1 MNTMEMKVADLKPHP
16 KNEEIYGANEDVSD
30 LVAKIKKSGRVHTMT
45 VNSKG
50 VVLAGH
56 RRLKACLELGI
67 ETVNAEIIDFDTPEE
82 EIEFIVLDNHQR
94 EKTVEQKAKEARVLK
109 EVEGKLAEKRMTS
122 GINQYTKSSPVPDS
136 AHPSEKEKLK
146 NNSNTKSA
154 KYKPPVPDS
163 AHQIEAKSN
172 HMPDLAEGSEEEK
185 KGKARDFVAEKVGL
199 RSGHEVDR
207 AITAI
212 NKIEE
217 LQKAGRV
224 EDAELIRGVLNN
236 RSVSAAEELAR
247 NIDIVEIPEEVK
259 LLIQSGKKSSYSYV
273 EQAKQKQ
280 KPKEEMKTCKTCGKT
295 FSIHMFYKGRNEC
308 KNCCNEKDRERRSG
322 VIKDLFGNPLPY
334 DKELANSQAVKD
346 AIAHLKRDPSK
357 DSNEIDYGMEFK
369 IFKKTLDDYY
379 FANRKFIDG
388 EIFSE
393 MPLEIK
399 NKFQEEVDKMSKYIQ
414 LLQMHLED

>member
-16 KNEEIYGANEDVSD
+16 KNEEIYGANEGVSD
-30 LVAKIKKSGRVHTMT
+30 LVEKIKKSGRVHTMT

-56 RRLKACLELGI
+56 RRLKACIELGI
-67 ETVNAEIIDFDTPEE
+67 ETVNAEIVDFDTPEE

-109 EVEGKLAEKRMTS
+109 EVESKLAEKRLSILGAT
-122 GINQYTKSSPVPDS
+122 GGRGNKKGVPDS
-136 AHPSEKEKLK
+136 AQGL
-146 NNSNTKSA
+146 
-154 KYKPPVPDS
+154 
-163 AHQIEAKSN
+163 
-172 HMPDLAEGSEEEK
+172 EEEK
-185 KGKARDFVAEKVGL
+185 KGKARDIVAKKVGL

-217 LQKAGRV
+217 LIKTGRI

-247 NIDIVEIPEEVK
+247 NIDIVEIPKEEK
-259 LLIQSGKKSSYSYV
+259 PLIQSGKKSSYSYV

-280 KPKEEMKTCKTCGKT
+280 KPKEETKICRTCGKT
-295 FSIHMFYKGRNEC
+295 FSINMFYKGKNEC
-308 KNCCNEKDRERRSG
+308 KNCCSEKDSKRRSS
-322 VIKDLFGNPLPY
+322 VIKDLFGNPIPY
-334 DKELANSQAVKD
+334 DKELANSQKVKD

-357 DSNEIDYGMEFK
+357 DSNEIDYSMEFNL
-369 IFKKTLDDYY
+369 FKVTLDDYY
-379 FANRKFIDG
+379 FANKKFIDG
-388 EIFSE
+388 EIFKD

-399 NKFQEEVDKMSKYIQ
+399 NKFQEEVDKLSKYIQ
-414 LLQMHLED
+414 LLQMHLEE

>member
-16 KNEEIYGANEDVSD
+16 KNEEIYGYEEDVSD
-30 LVAKIKKSGRVHTMT
+30 LVEKIKKSGRVHTMT
-45 VNSKG
+45 VNSDG

-56 RRLKACLELGI
+56 RRLKACIELGI
-67 ETVNAEIIDFDTPEE
+67 ETVNAEIVDFDTLEE

-109 EVEGKLAEKRMTS
+109 EVESKLAERRLSIFGATGGRGNKK
-122 GINQYTKSSPVPDS
+122 GVPDS
-136 AHPSEKEKLK
+136 AQGLK
-146 NNSNTKSA
+146 
-154 KYKPPVPDS
+154 
-163 AHQIEAKSN
+163 
-172 HMPDLAEGSEEEK
+172 EEK
-185 KGKARDFVAEKVGL
+185 KGKARDIVAKNVGL

-207 AITAI
+207 AITAV

-217 LQKAGRV
+217 LKKTGRV

-247 NIDIVEIPEEVK
+247 NIDIVEIPEKEK
-259 LLIQSGKKSSYSYV
+259 PLIQSGKKSSYSYV

-280 KPKEEMKTCKTCGKT
+280 KPKEETKTCKTCGKT
-295 FSIHMFYKGRNEC
+295 YSIHMFYKGRNEC
-308 KNCCNEKDRERRSG
+308 KNCCSAKDSKRRSG

-334 DKELANSQAVKD
+334 DKELVNSQAVKD

-357 DSNEIDYGMEFK
+357 DTNEIDYDMEFK

-379 FANRKFIDG
+379 CVNKKVIDG
-388 EIFSE
+388 EIFKD

-399 NKFQEEVDKMSKYIQ
+399 NKFYEEINNPELFTAV
-414 LLQMHLED
+414 

>member
-16 KNEEIYGANEDVSD
+16 KNEEIYGYGEDVSD
-30 LVAKIKKSGRVHTMT
+30 LVEKIKKSGRVHTMT
-45 VNSKG
+45 VNSDG

-56 RRLKACLELGI
+56 RRLKACIELGI
-67 ETVNAEIIDFDTPEE
+67 ETVNAEIVDFDTPEE

-109 EVEGKLAEKRMTS
+109 EVESKLAERRLSIFGATGGRGNKK
-122 GINQYTKSSPVPDS
+122 GVPDS
-136 AHPSEKEKLK
+136 AQGLK
-146 NNSNTKSA
+146 
-154 KYKPPVPDS
+154 
-163 AHQIEAKSN
+163 
-172 HMPDLAEGSEEEK
+172 EEK
-185 KGKARDFVAEKVGL
+185 KGKARDIVAKNVGL

-207 AITAI
+207 AITAV
-212 NKIEE
+212 NKIDE
-217 LQKAGRV
+217 LKKTGRV

-247 NIDIVEIPEEVK
+247 NIDIVEIPEKEK
-259 LLIQSGKKSSYSYV
+259 PLIQSGKKSSYSYV

-280 KPKEEMKTCKTCGKT
+280 KPKEETKTCKTCGKT
-295 FSIHMFYKGRNEC
+295 YSIHMFYKGRNEC
-308 KNCCNEKDRERRSG
+308 KNCCSVKDSKRRSG

-334 DKELANSQAVKD
+334 DKELVNSQAVKD

-357 DSNEIDYGMEFK
+357 DTNEIDYDMEFK

-379 FANRKFIDG
+379 CVNKKFIDG
-388 EIFSE
+388 EIFKD

-399 NKFQEEVDKMSKYIQ
+399 NKFYEEINNLSKYTQ
-414 LLQMHLED
+414 LLQMNLEK

>member
-82 EIEFIVLDNHQR
+82 EIEFIIDDNSTR
-94 EKTVEQKAKEARVLK
+94 EKTIEQRSREAKELKRVETL
-109 EVEGKLAEKRMTS
+109 LAEKRLSILGAT
-122 GINQYTKSSPVPDS
+122 GGRGNKKGV
-136 AHPSEKEKLK
+136 A
-146 NNSNTKSA
+146 
-154 KYKPPVPDS
+154 
-163 AHQIEAKSN
+163 
-172 HMPDLAEGSEEEK
+172 DLPQGLEK
-185 KGKARDFVAEKVGL
+185 KDQGKARDIVASKL
-199 RSGHEVDR
+199 NFTSGREVDR
-207 AITAI
+207 AITAV
-212 NKIEE
+212 NKIDE
-217 LQKAGRV
+217 LSKTGRV

-247 NIDIVEIPEEVK
+247 NIDIVEIPKEEK
-259 LLIQSGKKSSYSYV
+259 PLIQSGRKSSYSYV

-280 KPKEEMKTCKTCGKT
+280 KSKEETKTCKTCGKT

-369 IFKKTLDDYY
+369 IFKKMLDDYY

-399 NKFQEEVDKMSKYIQ
+399 NKFQEEVNKMSKYIQ